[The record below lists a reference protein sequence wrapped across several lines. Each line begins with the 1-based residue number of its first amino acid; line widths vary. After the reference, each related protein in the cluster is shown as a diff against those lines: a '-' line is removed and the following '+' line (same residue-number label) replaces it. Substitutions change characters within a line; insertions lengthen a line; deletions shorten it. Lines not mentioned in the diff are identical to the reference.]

1 MVLNC
6 NETDPNE
13 DLYLVQ
19 PCFMSQDFNYINL
32 CFRKVVTQL
41 TGIWRAENTSTLSLP
56 SFITQLF
63 VILCVNRVLTLAVRP
78 LHIPRIAAEILGGIL
93 LGPSGIGFTDFVVN
107 HITPFGTI
115 MTLENIAALGIIYFM
130 FMVGLE
136 VDLNPV
142 LTAGRKAVTTAVAGI
157 ILPVPLGYALH
168 HLLLENFAEI
178 SKNQPSQ
185 FGPLFWGLAIA
196 TTNFPDLA
204 GLLADLK
211 LLHTDV
217 GRTAL
222 TSSVISDII
231 CWFLFILVMATSSRG
246 RIFTVTTTSVFVM
259 FSLFALRPAIKY
271 LVRRYV
277 KDENYTQRHV
287 MYVMAGVVL
296 CAYVTDACG
305 SHSIFGAF
313 MFGVILPKGELKRTV
328 MEMVEDFVS
337 ELLIP
342 LFFYCIGLRTDV
354 HWIFRRGVGLGM
366 LSLVIFLAFSAKVVS
381 TFIVAYF
388 LNKMKAKDSLALG
401 LLLNT
406 KGLLALII
414 ISTGRDMLALDM
426 QTFTVLVF
434 ALLIMTAV
442 VGPILSSTYSRK
454 RTPGQYKYR
463 TIRSI
468 GGNSEFRILACVHS
482 TRNAG
487 GLVNLL
493 ASSNPTKQSPVYTF
507 VVHLV
512 ELVGHASA
520 MLIVHDTCKTT
531 DNIPGAA
538 ATVKDPRS
546 ADGIAEAFDSLEGE
560 NFSVQPLTAVSA
572 YSTMHEDICS
582 LAEDKRVTL
591 TILPFHVH
599 STAEG
604 GGADSSANSPFRAV
618 NKNVLDNTPCSAAVF
633 FDRGFNTRPSLDES
647 NSGFRHQFAMIFLGG
662 RDDREA
668 LAYAWRMAKS
678 PRVCLTVYRFI
689 PSKTVAEISP
699 TFADDD
705 GDDDKEG
712 GILNAIVDNEKEKP
726 LDEQYI
732 EEFKLKSRDDHSIML
747 IEEVV
752 DNGEEVVRIVSTTEK
767 HYDLYVVGRGRG
779 AVSPLTSGLSD
790 WSEYPEL
797 GPLGDIL
804 VCSSFAAEASVLVV
818 QQGVGLVDEQE
829 GVGQVREEFGH
840 MTWHPPEMNNSS
852 FAPFIHRRVRVTDD
866 DDHL

>member
-1 MVLNC
+1 MVLYC

-13 DLYLVQ
+13 DLFLVQ

-32 CFRKVVTQL
+32 CFRKVVTHL
-41 TGIWRAENTSTLSLP
+41 TGIWRSENTSSLSLP
-56 SFITQLF
+56 SLITQLF
-63 VILCVNRVLTLAVRP
+63 VILCVNRILTLLVRP
-78 LHIPRIAAEILGGIL
+78 FHIPRIAAEIIGGIL
-93 LGPSGIGFTDFVVN
+93 LGPSGIGFTDFAVK
-107 HITPFGTI
+107 HLTPFGTI

-136 VDLNPV
+136 VDLKPI
-142 LTAGRKAVTTAVAGI
+142 LKAGRKPVTTAVAGI

-178 SKNQPSQ
+178 SRNSPNQ
-185 FGPLFWGLAIA
+185 FGPLFWGLALA

-246 RIFTVTTTSVFVM
+246 RIFTVTTTSIFII

-271 LVRRYV
+271 LISKYV
-277 KDENYTQRHV
+277 KDENYTQHHV
-287 MYVMAGVVL
+287 MYIMAGVVL
-296 CAYVTDACG
+296 SAYITDSCG

-313 MFGVILPKGELKRTV
+313 MFGVILPKGELKRAV
-328 MEMVEDFVS
+328 MEIMEDFVS

-366 LSLVIFLAFSAKVVS
+366 VSLVIFLAFSAKVIS

-388 LNKMKAKDSLALG
+388 LNKMKARDSLALG

-426 QTFTVLVF
+426 QTFTILVF

-442 VGPILSSTYSRK
+442 VGPILSLTYSRK
-454 RTPGQYKYR
+454 RSLSQYKYK

-468 GGNSEFRILACVHS
+468 EGNSEFRILACVHS

-493 ASSNPTKQSPVYTF
+493 ASSNPTKQSPIYAF
-507 VVHLV
+507 AVHLV

-520 MLIVHDTCKTT
+520 MLIVHDTCKTAE
-531 DNIPGAA
+531 NIPGTAVVGGGAA
-538 ATVKDPRS
+538 AGK
-546 ADGIAEAFDSLEGE
+546 AEGIAEAFESLESE
-560 NFSVQPLTAVSA
+560 NLSVQPLTAVSA
-572 YSTMHEDICS
+572 YNTMHEDICS
-582 LAEDKRVTL
+582 LAEDKRATL
-591 TILPFHVH
+591 IILPFHVH
-599 STAEG
+599 STADG
-604 GGADSSANSPFRAV
+604 GGGTDSNANSPFRAV
-618 NKNVLDNTPCSAAVF
+618 NKNVLDNTPCSAAIF
-633 FDRGFNTRPSLDES
+633 FDRGFNTRSSAL
-647 NSGFRHQFAMIFLGG
+647 NNQFSMIFIGG

-668 LAYAWRMAKS
+668 LAYAWRMAKN

-689 PSKTVAEISP
+689 PNKNVVEMSP
-699 TFADDD
+699 NTFGD
-705 GDDDKEG
+705 GED

-726 LDEQYI
+726 LDDQYI
-732 EEFKLKSRDDHSIML
+732 EEFKLKSKDDHSIML

-752 DNGEEVVRIVSTTEK
+752 DNGEEVVRIVSTVENK
-767 HYDLYVVGRGRG
+767 YDLYVVGRGRG
-779 AVSPLTSGLSD
+779 MVSPLTSGLSD

-818 QQGVGLVDEQE
+818 QHGVGLVDEQDHQA

-852 FAPFIHRRVRVTDD
+852 TFAPFIHRRVRVTDD

>member
-1 MVLNC
+1 MVLYC

-13 DLYLVQ
+13 DLFLVQ

-32 CFRKVVTQL
+32 CFRKVVTHL
-41 TGIWRAENTSTLSLP
+41 TGIWRSENTSSLSLP
-56 SFITQLF
+56 SLITQLF
-63 VILCVNRVLTLAVRP
+63 VILCVNRILTLLVRP
-78 LHIPRIAAEILGGIL
+78 FHIPRIAAEIIGGIL
-93 LGPSGIGFTDFVVN
+93 LGPSGIGFTDFAVK
-107 HITPFGTI
+107 HLTPFGTI

-136 VDLNPV
+136 VDLKPI
-142 LTAGRKAVTTAVAGI
+142 LKAGRKPVTTAVAGI

-178 SKNQPSQ
+178 SRNSPNQ
-185 FGPLFWGLAIA
+185 FGPLFWGLALA

-222 TSSVISDII
+222 TS
-231 CWFLFILVMATSSRG
+231 
-246 RIFTVTTTSVFVM
+246 
-259 FSLFALRPAIKY
+259 
-271 LVRRYV
+271 
-277 KDENYTQRHV
+277 
-287 MYVMAGVVL
+287 
-296 CAYVTDACG
+296 AYITDSCG

-313 MFGVILPKGELKRTV
+313 MFGVILPKGELKRAV
-328 MEMVEDFVS
+328 MEIMEDFVS

-366 LSLVIFLAFSAKVVS
+366 VSLVIFLAFSAKVIS

-426 QTFTVLVF
+426 QTFTILVF

-442 VGPILSSTYSRK
+442 VGPILSLTYSRK
-454 RTPGQYKYR
+454 RSLSQYKYK

-468 GGNSEFRILACVHS
+468 EGNSEFRILACVHS

-493 ASSNPTKQSPVYTF
+493 ASSNPTKQSPIYAF
-507 VVHLV
+507 AVHLV

-520 MLIVHDTCKTT
+520 MLIVHDTCKTAE
-531 DNIPGAA
+531 NIPGTAVVGGAA
-538 ATVKDPRS
+538 AAGKVE
-546 ADGIAEAFDSLEGE
+546 GIAEAFESLESE
-560 NFSVQPLTAVSA
+560 NLSVQPLTAVSA
-572 YSTMHEDICS
+572 YNTMHEDICS
-582 LAEDKRVTL
+582 LAEDKRATL
-591 TILPFHVH
+591 IILPFHVH
-599 STAEG
+599 STADG
-604 GGADSSANSPFRAV
+604 GGGTDSNANSPFRAV
-618 NKNVLDNTPCSAAVF
+618 NKNVLDNTPCSAAIF
-633 FDRGFNTRPSLDES
+633 FDRGFNTRSSAL
-647 NSGFRHQFAMIFLGG
+647 NNQFSMIFIGG

-689 PSKTVAEISP
+689 PNKNVVEMSP
-699 TFADDD
+699 NTFGD
-705 GDDDKEG
+705 GED

-726 LDEQYI
+726 LDDQYI
-732 EEFKLKSRDDHSIML
+732 EEFKLKSKDDHSIML

-752 DNGEEVVRIVSTTEK
+752 DNGEEVVRIVSTAENK
-767 HYDLYVVGRGRG
+767 YDLYVVGRGRG
-779 AVSPLTSGLSD
+779 MVSPLTFGLSD

-818 QQGVGLVDEQE
+818 QHGVGLVDEQDHQA

-852 FAPFIHRRVRVTDD
+852 TFAPFIHRRVRVTDD